1 MEGCGAAE
9 CKVICAVLL
18 DTVRCITLHLKG
30 DEAARAD
37 NGGGSPPPVGAAA
50 KASGSAG
57 LEVEDGQHRSQ
68 SSTVYVY
75 LLIRSK

>member
-1 MEGCGAAE
+1 MKPRE
-9 CKVICAVLL
+9 L
-18 DTVRCITLHLKG
+18 ITAG
-30 DEAARAD
+30 DLP
-37 NGGGSPPPVGAAA
+37 GQSAAA